1 VNNLLGNIDIATTSP
16 EGYPTPHFFRLNTT
30 THLFLGGVNGNLMYY
45 NDIDAN
51 IASGSSF
58 NLVSGNYLGIQVGD
72 YSSFYVDDVDNDG
85 NLNLFVGQDLGGV
98 FHLEHNPNGSSS
110 IQENTKTY
118 LVSVYPN
125 PSKDLIQIVTEFEGE
140 LEMSMHDMLG
150 KEIISTTSFNETT
163 SINLSDLPQGI
174 YILRFDD
181 KNGNSVTKR
190 IVKN

>member
-1 VNNLLGNIDIATTSP
+1 
-16 EGYPTPHFFRLNTT
+16 
-30 THLFLGGVNGNLMYY
+30 MYF

-51 IASGSSF
+51 LTSGNSF
-58 NLVSGNYLGIQVGD
+58 NLVSGNYLGIQVGAC
-72 YSSFYVDDVDNDG
+72 SSFYVDDVDNDG

-98 FHLEHNPNGSSS
+98 FHLEHNPSGSSS

-150 KEIISTTSFNETT
+150 KEIVSATSFNETT